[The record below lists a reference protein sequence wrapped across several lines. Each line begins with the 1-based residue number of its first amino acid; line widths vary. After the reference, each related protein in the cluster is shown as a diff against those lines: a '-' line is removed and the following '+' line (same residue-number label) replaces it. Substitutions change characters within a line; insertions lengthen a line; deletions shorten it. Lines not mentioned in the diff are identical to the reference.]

1 MIPKLYTTKE
11 VSEYLHCSTHHVG
24 DLRRAGFIIGTRY
37 GKYWLYTEDTI
48 NKFIQKSQGVDL
60 SNFNDLTKEG
70 IENNYRALLQK

>member
-1 MIPKLYTTKE
+1 MIPKLMTTKE

-48 NKFIQKSQGVDL
+48 EKFVENSQGVDL
-60 SNFNDLTKEG
+60 TNFNELSKDGLEK
-70 IENNYRALLQK
+70 NYRDLLQR